1 MHFRASCQD
10 RTGVTGLQIQN
21 NTSIRRKHLF
31 SSPAGIQ
38 TRTKCLEGIYAV
50 QLHHRTIFVGRV
62 GFEPTSHFRV
72 QCIRLVPETARVPT
86 VLIFLIFF
94 LLLYYSVFLYDNLNI
109 LKYIYQLHFLIFR
122 KTKIYH
128 LY

>member
-86 VLIFLIFF
+86 VICGPGRLRSYL
-94 LLLYYSVFLYDNLNI
+94 
-109 LKYIYQLHFLIFR
+109 LHFNRVLLA
-122 KTKIYH
+122 TK
-128 LY
+128 LQVQLLSRLDSNQRPSD